1 MIRRLPAA
9 IAAFALVSSLP
20 AQAPKQT
27 AAPGPFETVSRLGR
41 RLYALPDSDG
51 AIQAAK
57 QKLATDPKS
66 VSLRLKLSQAQAAKR
81 QYWEAVA
88 TCTEG
93 LKYAPRNA
101 DLYLERG
108 HRELGLRDFQRA
120 LKDLTRAVELNPKS
134 LEAQYHLGMAH
145 YFLREFG
152 PAAQQFQLAL
162 NLARNSDS
170 IIDCSNWLYVS
181 LRRDGRTE
189 AAAKVLTRITPRM
202 RNHAPH
208 LYFYLRLLRFYQGV
222 ITEKQVSVRKPSNPN
237 DIESELSF
245 DTVTY
250 GVGNWHLYTD
260 TDSTKAMA
268 LFRRV
273 VTGNAWNA
281 WGFIGS
287 ELELSQ

>member
-1 MIRRLPAA
+1 
-9 IAAFALVSSLP
+9 
-20 AQAPKQT
+20 
-27 AAPGPFETVSRLGR
+27 
-41 RLYALPDSDG
+41 
-51 AIQAAK
+51 
-57 QKLATDPKS
+57 
-66 VSLRLKLSQAQAAKR
+66 
-81 QYWEAVA
+81 
-88 TCTEG
+88 
-93 LKYAPRNA
+93 
-101 DLYLERG
+101 
-108 HRELGLRDFQRA
+108 
-120 LKDLTRAVELNPKS
+120 
-134 LEAQYHLGMAH
+134 MAH

-152 PAAQQFQLAL
+152 PAAQQFQRALDLAKS
-162 NLARNSDS
+162 SDS

-181 LRRDGRTE
+181 LRRDGQTD
-189 AAAKVLTRITPRM
+189 AAERVLKRITPRM

-222 ITEKQVSVRKPSNPN
+222 LTEEQVSVSKPSNPN
-237 DIESELSF
+237 DVESELSF

-260 TDSTKAMA
+260 TDPAKALD